1 MVSMIVAG
9 ATGAIGRTVVQYA
22 IQQPSI
28 DRVVALTRFRNT
40 AVSNYEHL
48 FGIIVAGEAGNTDS
62 RGEGANSKREKGS
75 KFPAGTVTA
84 TPAEAAKIRPI
95 TMDWEEFTQLWVA
108 KRSSTCAAASGADNR
123 AAGAAATAITD
134 PMERY
139 RGIFGGHTYA
149 AMCLGTTRKD
159 AGSAKSFTRCDYDYV
174 MAFTEAVLAYSA
186 PAGLSPDKTFVHHI
200 GDGGVSKQVHVQE
213 GMGKEV
219 DVLAAMNDNAAQS
232 SGTLR
237 VFCQVSS
244 SNASS
249 SSWFL
254 YMKTKGIA
262 DESTVERV
270 HRHNKLATAA
280 AALSPVNLL
289 LLQPGLLERHGKTR
303 TTEKFA
309 KLIMSSI
316 PVETCGA
323 AIVSACKSLP
333 IQRSVQRAEA
343 TSAAELAKH
352 DEVEGAQV
360 EKESSTVAAGVRKT
374 PLGKPYVG
382 AKALRKAGIPSNE
395 PLPYIYEANNAVITD
410 LASRLT
416 A

>member
-9 ATGAIGRTVVQYA
+9 ATGAIGRTVVQHA

-28 DRVVALTRFRNT
+28 DCVVALTRFKNT
-40 AVSNYEHL
+40 TVSNYEAL
-48 FGIIVAGEAGNTDS
+48 FGITVAGEAGKTDS
-62 RGEGANSKREKGS
+62 HGEGANSKREKGS
-75 KFPAGTVTA
+75 KSPPGTIIA

-108 KRSSTCAAASGADNR
+108 KRSSTSAAASGADNR
-123 AAGAAATAITD
+123 ATGAAPTAIAD
-134 PMERY
+134 PTERY

-149 AMCLGTTRKD
+149 VMCLGTTRKD

-174 MAFTEAVLAYSA
+174 MAFTEAVLTYSA
-186 PAGLSPDKTFVHHI
+186 PAGLSPDKAFVHHI
-200 GDGGVSKQVHVQE
+200 GDEGVSKQVHVQE
-213 GMGKEV
+213 GMGREV
-219 DVLAAMNDNAAQS
+219 DVLAVVKDNAAQS

-244 SNASS
+244 SSASS
-249 SSWFL
+249 SSWLL

-270 HRHNKLATAA
+270 HQHNKLTTAA

-289 LLQPGLLERHGKTR
+289 LLQPGLLERHEKTR
-303 TTEKFA
+303 ATEMFA
-309 KLIMSSI
+309 KLIVSSI

-323 AIVSACKSLP
+323 AIVSACKSVP
-333 IQRSVQRAEA
+333 IQHSVQRAETPSA
-343 TSAAELAKH
+343 TEQAKR
-352 DEVEGAQV
+352 DEAEGA
-360 EKESSTVAAGVRKT
+360 
-374 PLGKPYVG
+374 PLGKPYMP
-382 AKALRKAGIPSNE
+382 AKALRKAGMPSNE
-395 PLPYIYEANNAVITD
+395 PLPYIYGANNAVIRD